1 MKSLKESIFSD
12 VEDIVN
18 SDSALIEQFI
28 NDNYKIEG
36 SYTIKDGVVDV
47 KGTIRLTNRNAEF
60 LTNGAFQFG
69 TVSGGVS
76 YFKCRKLKSL
86 LGSPKKVE
94 KGFYCYSC
102 TSLVSL
108 EGAPREVGADFSC
121 IDCESLVSLAGA
133 PEKVGRDFD
142 CGVCPKLTSL
152 EGAPKKVGGDFYC
165 RNCVNLR
172 LTDEDRQKYK
182 IRN

>member
-36 SYTIKDGVVDV
+36 SYTSKDGVVDV

-69 TVSGGVS
+69 TVSGVVS

-86 LGSPKKVE
+86 LGSPSKVG

-102 TSLVSL
+102 SSLKSL

-121 IDCESLVSLAGA
+121 VDCESLVSLTGA

-152 EGAPKKVGGDFYC
+152 EGAPKEVGGDFYC

>member
-1 MKSLKESIFSD
+1 MKSLKESIFKESIFKESIFSD

-69 TVSGGVS
+69 MVSGVVS

-86 LGSPKKVE
+86 LGSPSKVG

-102 TSLVSL
+102 SSLKSL
-108 EGAPREVGADFSC
+108 EGAPREVGSC
-121 IDCESLVSLAGA
+121 FDCSSCENLKTLRGG
-133 PEKVGRDFD
+133 PEKVGGEVW
-142 CGVCPKLTSL
+142 CW
-152 EGAPKKVGGDFYC
+152 
-165 RNCVNLR
+165 NCKNLMIIG
-172 LTDEDRQKYK
+172 LYIDRYK
-182 IRN
+182 IRL